1 MTAQTIIILTHSI
14 IVFQVVTSLA
24 ISLGP
29 YCVGLSKGYSSPA
42 LASMQMKRMMVN
54 NTMESHHI
62 QVTSEE
68 GSWIA
73 SLSLLGALLGGLL
86 SSFVLR
92 YGRKNSLLL
101 VSIPF
106 SASWLLTVFASS
118 VEMIYCTAFLA
129 GLCSAIVSLVS
140 QVYISEAAC
149 PHLRGRLSSCLKI
162 FGHLGLLSSFLMGAW
177 LDWRQL
183 ALVCAA
189 MPLLMLVTVQYV
201 PETPSYLVFSGRMEE
216 AERSLHW
223 LRGDLVDVSSEL
235 STIQVNIHS
244 ARAEHVD
251 CSSVILPK
259 LVKPVIITCTLMFFN
274 RFSGVVAFNFY
285 AVTIFSQVFS
295 SINPHIGAIISAI
308 VQLLSSLLS
317 GILSDKLGRRPLL
330 IMSGLV
336 MTVALTGFGLFTFYQ
351 KNNNNNILRSFD
363 CIPLLCVIFFECA
376 FSAGVQPVSWLL
388 LGELFPLEYRAQGT
402 SFTTTFSYLC
412 AFLGVKTFVDF
423 TKIFGL
429 HGTFWTYGGIT
440 LTGVI
445 FYCMVVPETR
455 EEPLKE
461 MQVREGR
468 SYVGVNTS

>member
-1 MTAQTIIILTHSI
+1 
-14 IVFQVVTSLA
+14 
-24 ISLGP
+24 
-29 YCVGLSKGYSSPA
+29 
-42 LASMQMKRMMVN
+42 MQMKRNLVN
-54 NTMESHHI
+54 STMESHHI

-86 SSFVLR
+86 SSLVLK

-106 SASWLLTVFASS
+106 STSWLLTVFASS

-129 GLCSAIVSLVS
+129 GVCSAIVSLVS

-149 PHLRGRLSSCLKI
+149 PPLRGRLSSCLKI
-162 FGHLGLLSSFLMGAW
+162 FAHLGLLSSFLLGAW
-177 LDWRQL
+177 LDWREL

-201 PETPSYLVFSGRMEE
+201 PETPSYLVYSGKLAE
-216 AERSLHW
+216 AERSLQW
-223 LRGDLVDVSSEL
+223 LRGDMVDVSSEL
-235 STIQVNIHS
+235 STIQVNIQS
-244 ARAEHVD
+244 ARTERVD

-259 LVKPVIITCTLMFFN
+259 LVKPVMITCTVMFFN

-295 SINPHIGAIISAI
+295 SINPHIGAVVSAI
-308 VQLLSSLLS
+308 VQLVASLLS

-336 MTVALTGFGLFTFYQ
+336 MTGALSGFGIFTFYQ
-351 KNNNNNILRSFD
+351 NNYNKNNLSSVD
-363 CIPLLCVIFFECA
+363 YIPLLCVIFFECA

-388 LGELFPLEYRAQGT
+388 LGELFPLEYRALGT
-402 SFTTTFSYLC
+402 SVTTAFSYFC

-423 TKIFGL
+423 TKILGL

-440 LTGVI
+440 FTGVI
-445 FYCMVVPETR
+445 FYCTLVPETR

-461 MQVREGR
+461 MQVKEGG
-468 SYVGVNTS
+468 SYLVGMVPDDDEKDMWDEDKESP